1 MESYRGSLRVNLET
15 MSRSIHMI
23 GIDLAVDQ
31 MQQTTILSYSNSF
44 LTKTI
49 HSPRKVPEWNKKLSG
64 LRVITSGKGQRRRF

>member
-1 MESYRGSLRVNLET
+1 
-15 MSRSIHMI
+15 MI